1 MAKFL
6 TRIKKIA
13 LSKRKEPFFNNF
25 IMKNFLIVTALAL
38 PFIVF
43 ATPAETAKTASLAVN
58 FAQIQDLNTIED
70 YQMYKKGRTGDS
82 GFRSMDYVPAT
93 YDNSSLVN
101 KTYKKNIKEEV
112 KRPGVILG
120 YNCFHWKNCLK
131 NTYKTTSG
139 YNQSYKNFQPNISSF
154 EKAKTRGN
162 MRGRKNQL
170 DGERSGL
177 YKIERWR
184 R

>member
-1 MAKFL
+1 M
-6 TRIKKIA
+6 A
-13 LSKRKEPFFNNF
+13 LSNGN
-25 IMKNFLIVTALAL
+25 ITLHNSLMKNFLIVTALAL

-43 ATPAETAKTASLAVN
+43 ATPADNAETATLALN
-58 FAQIQDLNTIED
+58 FEQVQDLNTIED
-70 YQMYKKGRTGDS
+70 YQMHQKGRSGDS

-101 KTYKKNIKEEV
+101 KTYKKNITEEV
-112 KRPGVILG
+112 KKPGVIFG

-131 NTYKTTSG
+131 ATYHATNG
-139 YNQSYKNFQPNISSF
+139 YEGSYKKFQPTVSF
-154 EKAKTRGN
+154 LKAKTRGN

-177 YKIERWR
+177 YKLERWGR
-184 R
+184 